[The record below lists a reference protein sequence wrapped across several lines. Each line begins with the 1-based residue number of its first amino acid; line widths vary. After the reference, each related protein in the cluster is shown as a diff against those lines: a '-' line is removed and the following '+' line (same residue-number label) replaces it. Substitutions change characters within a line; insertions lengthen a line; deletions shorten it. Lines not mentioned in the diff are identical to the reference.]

1 MLISSA
7 QRRLIDAI
15 IATAARRGYRG
26 ASVARVVEQAG
37 VSRATFYEE
46 FAGKDECFLAAYHQ
60 VAARV
65 ERALDGTKPD
75 GGVADVLGE
84 VLAAAEAEPAAARF
98 FLIEA
103 LAAGSEVRRAHERML
118 AAIAGAI
125 DRELDRQGDGVPRLQ
140 VPGRALMGGIANVV
154 AVRVFAGETGRLT
167 SLLDDLLAWI
177 DSHAI
182 PDSERRLN
190 AAAWTQLGEG
200 LEAPPAPLA
209 PGDPD
214 TRLPRGRGA
223 LAPGEVGDAH
233 RNRIIGA
240 IAKLARQ
247 KGYTAMTV
255 ADMVA
260 AASVTRESFYEIF
273 RNKEEAFLATQAY
286 GLQTSVALTA
296 GSFFGAESWPDRAW
310 NGTEALLGYVGGQLD
325 LVHVDLVESYAAGP
339 AAMRRSFDNRMAYTL
354 FLEDAY
360 RISPEA
366 ERLPRLC
373 SEAIG
378 GANLELMRSQV
389 VAGRTERMLE
399 VLPQMG
405 YVTLAPFLGPSRA
418 LRLVEEKVAGLRR

>member
-1 MLISSA
+1 VL
-7 QRRLIDAI
+7 
-15 IATAARRGYRG
+15 
-26 ASVARVVEQAG
+26 
-37 VSRATFYEE
+37 
-46 FAGKDECFLAAYHQ
+46 
-60 VAARV
+60 VAA
-65 ERALDGTKPD
+65 ET
-75 GGVADVLGE
+75 
-84 VLAAAEAEPAAARF
+84 EPAAARV

-103 LAAGSEVRRAHERML
+103 LAAGSDVREKHERLL
-118 AAIAGAI
+118 AALGRAI
-125 DRELDRQGDGVPRLQ
+125 DRELDRHGEGVPRVQ
-140 VPGRALMGGIANVV
+140 IPGRALLGGIANVV

-177 DSHAI
+177 DSYAI
-182 PDSERRLN
+182 PESARRLD
-190 AAAWTQLGEG
+190 AAAWAELGEG
-200 LEAPPAPLA
+200 LEAPPAPPV
-209 PGDPD
+209 PGDPE
-214 TRLPRGRGA
+214 TRLPRGHGSLPA
-223 LAPGEVGDAH
+223 GEVADEH

-240 IAKLARQ
+240 MARLARE

-255 ADMVA
+255 ADLVA
-260 AASVTRESFYEIF
+260 AASVTRESFYELF
-273 RNKEEAFLATQAY
+273 RNKEEAFLAAQAY

-310 NGTEALLGYVGGQLD
+310 NGSEALLGYVGGQLD

-339 AAMRRSFDNRMAYTL
+339 AAIRRSFDNRMAYTL

-399 VLPQMG
+399 VLPQMAF
-405 YVTLAPFLGPSRA
+405 VTLAPFLGAPRA
-418 LRLVEEKVAGLRR
+418 LRLVEEKVADLRRRVASGHFGARRA